1 MSSNPIDPV
10 SDRSAEWNE
19 AWKSVRRLAGARRT
33 VVESAVTHR
42 GSIAG
47 PNSASR
53 VSSPVVDPGT
63 EDIRFIS
70 AQAQYDF
77 AEIVSASAAL
87 RNAQPDLEA
96 WSIPKGDLAQTHKP
110 RSVWLVVG
118 AVWIS
123 TVLLMAMA
131 TFAIASLLR

>member
-10 SDRSAEWNE
+10 STGNPEWNE
-19 AWKSVRRLAGARRT
+19 AWGSLRRLAGARRS
-33 VVESAVTHR
+33 VVASAVAQH

-47 PNSASR
+47 PSAPSR
-53 VSSPVVDPGT
+53 SSRTAVGPGAD
-63 EDIRFIS
+63 DILFIS
-70 AQAQYDF
+70 AQAQHDF
-77 AEIVSASAAL
+77 AEMESALAAL

-96 WSIPKGDLAQTHKP
+96 WSIPKIDAVPTRKP
-110 RSVWLVVG
+110 RSVWVVVS